1 MARTFIW
8 YMLSLHRRKVV
19 ALFLLLAFAN
29 TVDAQYRGRG
39 NTNFDD
45 YKSKDLY
52 FGLSLGFNSSKHQ
65 VFHSREFIG
74 NPGVRLAQGAPSTGF
89 EVHGIVNYKLG
100 DFFDFRLLP
109 GISFT
114 TRHLDFNEEFDPLT
128 ATSITDRTTVESIF
142 AEIPIHI
149 RYKSAPYKDKR
160 AFIVGG
166 LNYTFDL
173 ASNSQTRQA
182 EDFIRI
188 SPHEFRLE
196 AGVGMQFFFQFFIL
210 SPELKFSQG
219 INNTLLFND
228 QIIESTVLEKLLG
241 RTVTLS
247 FHFEG

>member
-8 YMLSLHRRKVV
+8 YMLSLHRGKVAV
-19 ALFLLLAFAN
+19 LFLLFAFAN
-29 TVDAQYRGRG
+29 NVNAQYRGGG

-45 YKSKDLY
+45 YKSKDYY
-52 FGLSLGFNSSKHQ
+52 FGISLGLHSSKHQ

-74 NPGVRLAQGAPSTGF
+74 NPDIRLAQGAPSTGY

-109 GISFT
+109 GIAFT
-114 TRHLDFNEEFDPLT
+114 TRHLDFNERFDPVLET
-128 ATSITDRTTVESIF
+128 TVTDRTSVESIF
-142 AEIPIHI
+142 AEIPLHI
-149 RYKSAPYKDKR
+149 RYKSVPYKDKR
-160 AFIVGG
+160 AFIIAG
-166 LNYTFDL
+166 LNYSFDL
-173 ASNSQTRQA
+173 ASNSQTRRA

-210 SPELKFSQG
+210 SPEIKFSQG

-228 QIIESTVLEKLLG
+228 QILESTALEKLLG
-241 RTVTLS
+241 RSITIS